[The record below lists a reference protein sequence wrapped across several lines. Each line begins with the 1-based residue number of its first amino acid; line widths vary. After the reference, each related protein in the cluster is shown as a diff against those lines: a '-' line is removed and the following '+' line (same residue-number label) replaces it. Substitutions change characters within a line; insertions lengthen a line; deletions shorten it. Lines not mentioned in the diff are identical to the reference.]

1 MKGTIV
7 TAIAVCFFVAVL
19 PSWAQDSASKPKME
33 IVEPVYDAGDIYRTT
48 PKIEHS
54 FVIKNTG
61 TADLQILKA
70 RPGCGCTVT
79 EFDKVI
85 VPNATGK
92 VNATVDISHFKG
104 NIEKGIDIETND
116 PTQAKAHLSIK
127 ANVKTLVEMKP
138 ADQVRFTLNKGETK
152 KQEMTLVPTYETPFQ
167 IKSARVDKDMF
178 GVDLLPPAAGSD
190 TKEYKLDVTVKN
202 TAPIGTQSG
211 LVLLELEGAPFP
223 SLEIPIIA
231 IVRGPIT
238 TKPALVSLQIKRFPE
253 EVMNSNPLNMRQQP
267 DLSAPVIM
275 KLDSGKHLRVIAQR
289 DGWYQVITDPESKKT
304 APTSPSPRASI
315 MNSPEGSRIGWIN
328 SKLVK
333 ISKEPV
339 STTNETISIQKLS
352 GNFKILEYTSTN
364 PDIKLE
370 LNPTEKE
377 AQAYTLKVSL
387 SNPDQIK
394 KNMPPGSIVI
404 KTNDSDQPEIKIPV
418 YVIVS

>member
-1 MKGTIV
+1 
-7 TAIAVCFFVAVL
+7 
-19 PSWAQDSASKPKME
+19 
-33 IVEPVYDAGDIYRTT
+33 
-48 PKIEHS
+48 
-54 FVIKNTG
+54 
-61 TADLQILKA
+61 
-70 RPGCGCTVT
+70 
-79 EFDKVI
+79 
-85 VPNATGK
+85 
-92 VNATVDISHFKG
+92 
-104 NIEKGIDIETND
+104 
-116 PTQAKAHLSIK
+116 
-127 ANVKTLVEMKP
+127 
-138 ADQVRFTLNKGETK
+138 
-152 KQEMTLVPTYETPFQ
+152 
-167 IKSARVDKDMF
+167 
-178 GVDLLPPAAGSD
+178 
-190 TKEYKLDVTVKN
+190 
-202 TAPIGTQSG
+202 
-211 LVLLELEGAPFP
+211 
-223 SLEIPIIA
+223 
-231 IVRGPIT
+231 
-238 TKPALVSLQIKRFPE
+238 
-253 EVMNSNPLNMRQQP
+253 MNSNPLNMRQQP